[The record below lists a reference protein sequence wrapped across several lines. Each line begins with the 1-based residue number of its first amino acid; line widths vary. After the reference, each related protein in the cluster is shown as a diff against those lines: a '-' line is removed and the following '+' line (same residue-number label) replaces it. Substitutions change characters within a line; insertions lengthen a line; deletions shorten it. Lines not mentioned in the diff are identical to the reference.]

1 MLIGLE
7 GAICQFF
14 KCFSQALMQFKGDN
28 DIVGIEDFKQA
39 LPNHLELRK
48 PLTPFIASQGV
59 HKMENEEH

>member
-1 MLIGLE
+1 
-7 GAICQFF
+7 
-14 KCFSQALMQFKGDN
+14 MQFKGDN